1 MPYGLLVMI
10 DRDDKVAHEVYMW
23 LMQSAH
29 ANSTFSPILFYYY
42 NSQIEKI
49 FNEFFRKLFNLP
61 PIQLQKNKKRLPIAA
76 LN

>member
-1 MPYGLLVMI
+1 MI

-61 PIQLQKNKKRLPIAA
+61 QNKKRLPIAA